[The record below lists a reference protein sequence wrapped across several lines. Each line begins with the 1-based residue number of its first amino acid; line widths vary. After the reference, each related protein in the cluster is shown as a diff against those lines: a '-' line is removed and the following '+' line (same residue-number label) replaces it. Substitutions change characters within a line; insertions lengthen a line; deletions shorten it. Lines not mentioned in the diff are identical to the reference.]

1 MTELSESSST
11 QPATFDTNA
20 IPLGERSWHAILQHV
35 IEVGDEAE
43 TSYLEIKSALDI
55 KGNRGAAHANKRAV
69 AKIAKFLLGAANR
82 SPKDAARHF
91 QGHAVLVIG
100 AEKGQALGV
109 PRGIELHDLENAL
122 RPYLGPKF
130 PNFELGRIALGDER
144 EVLLIIAPPPKDGE
158 PIYPCCKNYQPEE
171 RRDNLRDG
179 AIYVRGSSS
188 TREARHEEV
197 LALVERSRSRKK
209 PPIDLEVSLDGPIY
223 RVGEIDDTLNRLYDQ
238 EEQHF
243 SERIAEQY
251 RRENNTVS
259 RFPFMQ
265 PIPFAKPI
273 TGNEMEEA
281 LRVWKDARPEYIST
295 GRQHLLGV
303 SLDFSRIQVVSH
315 GKFIAKPQLSVHFYG
330 CEILEWNDPDN
341 ADLEKLVEPVIHKTD
356 AFGYRI
362 DTGSLSINIPHRE
375 PTFGND
381 PDKAWMAFDTESFR
395 PNTPWHSGSK
405 EHILV
410 ARDIS
415 SEHIE
420 ATWTLTED
428 GNDEVATGGFTIKTE
443 PPVSASDLVLRN
455 FLEPNFT

>member
-1 MTELSESSST
+1 MTEISESASP
-11 QPATFDTNA
+11 QPATFDTDT

-35 IEVGDEAE
+35 MKVGDEAE
-43 TSYLEIKSALDI
+43 TSYLETKSTLDI
-55 KGNRGAAHANKRAV
+55 TTTRGKAHANKQAV

-82 SPKDAARHF
+82 LPKDASRHF

-109 PRGIELHDLENAL
+109 PRGIELHDLENSL

-130 PNFELGRIALGDER
+130 PNFELGRITLSDER

-158 PIYPCCKNYQPEE
+158 QIYPCCKNYQPEE

-179 AIYVRGSSS
+179 AIYVRGSSN

-209 PPIDLEVSLDGPIY
+209 SPIDLEVSLDGPIY
-223 RVGEIDDTLNRLYDQ
+223 RVVEIDDALNRLYDQ
-238 EEQHF
+238 EESDF
-243 SERIAEQY
+243 NERIAEQY
-251 RRENNTVS
+251 KRENNTVS
-259 RFPFMQ
+259 QFPFIQ
-265 PIPFAKPI
+265 PHAFAKPI
-273 TGNEMEEA
+273 TGSEMEEA
-281 LRVWKDARPEYIST
+281 LQFWKDTRPEHVAA

-315 GKFIAKPQLSVHFYG
+315 GRFIAKPQLSVHFYG
-330 CEILEWNDPDN
+330 CEILEWNDPDD
-341 ADLEKLVEPVIHKTD
+341 ADWEKLVEPIIHKTD
-356 AFGYRI
+356 AFGYRL
-362 DTGSLSINIPHRE
+362 DTGSLSINMPHRE

-381 PDKAWMAFDTESFR
+381 SDKAWMNFDAESFR
-395 PNTPWHSGSK
+395 PNTPWRSRSK
-405 EHILV
+405 ECILI
-410 ARDIS
+410 AQNIS

-428 GNDEVATGGFTIKTE
+428 GNDEVVSGRFTIETE
-443 PPVSASDLVLRN
+443 PSVSARELVLQYFRD
-455 FLEPNFT
+455 EK